1 MWRELLERRDH
12 REAQR
17 MLQESQLSVS
27 GLLLRVG
34 AYRRCPQL
42 PATGSL
48 CAASAES
55 GCWSPQLVRTFPDV
69 DLELIKQVWDRN
81 ADQVR
86 HKHSHALA
94 VVSGNDHQI
103 QRRKCA
109 YINAKSGLMVVYC
122 FS

>member
-1 MWRELLERRDH
+1 MWRALLERRDH
-12 REAQR
+12 RETQR

-42 PATGSL
+42 PATGTPST
-48 CAASAES
+48 ASAES
-55 GCWSPQLVRTFPDV
+55 GCWSPQLVRTFPDA

-86 HKHSHALA
+86 FDGSFRSVVPSLCLVVLLTYAPCDCALRS
-94 VVSGNDHQI
+94 V
-103 QRRKCA
+103 
-109 YINAKSGLMVVYC
+109 KSTA
-122 FS
+122 STR